1 MRKGLAQ
8 DFVQGT
14 VLVVSAR
21 VLQFP
26 PMGGKQIPEAML
38 PNRIRVL
45 RKAAGKTLQQLAPGA
60 GISFHHLAK
69 IETGERELTHPVM
82 ERVAAAL
89 GVPVADLLLPQEGG
103 LTEHER
109 RLIDTYRQVPPAARA
124 ALDAVAES
132 QQPFRGA
139 DPENVV
145 TLRRA

>member
-1 MRKGLAQ
+1 MSGS
-8 DFVQGT
+8 
-14 VLVVSAR
+14 VLE
-21 VLQFP
+21 FP
-26 PMGGKQIPEAML
+26 AMGGPPIPEADL
-38 PNRIRVL
+38 PNRIRAL
-45 RKAAGKTLQQLAPGA
+45 RKAAGQTLQQLAPLA
-60 GISFHHLAK
+60 NISFHHLAK

-82 ERVAAAL
+82 VRIAAAL
-89 GVPVADLLLPQEGG
+89 GVPIADLLLPAEGG

-145 TLRRA
+145 TLKRA